1 MESHNYFLFS
11 FGEIEIS
18 GAIVAFIIVLTLFTF
33 LAVGISSFK
42 LVQAAVDDDDDD
54 DET

>member
-1 MESHNYFLFS
+1 MSIFLVE

-18 GAIVAFIIVLTLFTF
+18 STIVTIIVILTLFTF

-42 LVQAAVDDDDDD
+42 LIQSAVEE
-54 DET
+54 DEINNE